1 MESYDID
8 VQIELKFEDLMN
20 VTRAQFGEVTK

>member
-1 MESYDID
+1 I
-8 VQIELKFEDLMN
+8 QIELKVDDLAK